1 MGLGHVPNEPIC
13 SARKSVEFQ
22 RPQHR
27 RAATNRSLEASAATR
42 AARAA
47 RVARGKWAEDLVA
60 RWYEQ
65 HGYVIVARNWRSK
78 RGELDVVACKDS
90 VLVVCEVKARAS
102 NAFGTPAEA
111 VTPAKQLKVR
121 RATADFRAS
130 MRSSNDSLASLVN
143 ISRTVRFDVACVLGT
158 QLEMREDIF

>member
-1 MGLGHVPNEPIC
+1 MGLGHVPHEPIR
-13 SARKSVEFQ
+13 SARESVEFQ

-27 RAATNRSLEASAATR
+27 RAATNRSLEASA
-42 AARAA
+42 AA

-65 HGYVIVARNWRSK
+65 HGYVIVARNWRCK

-121 RATADFRAS
+121 RATADFRQSLRAS
-130 MRSSNDSLASLVN
+130 SDPVASLVN
-143 ISRTVRFDVACVLGT
+143 IARAVRFDVACVLGT
-158 QLEMREDIF
+158 QLEMLEDIF

>member
-1 MGLGHVPNEPIC
+1 M
-13 SARKSVEFQ
+13 S
-22 RPQHR
+22 
-27 RAATNRSLEASAATR
+27 
-42 AARAA
+42 
-47 RVARGKWAEDLVA
+47 

-78 RGELDVVACKDS
+78 RGELDIVARKDG

-130 MRSSNDSLASLVN
+130 MRESNDPIASLVN
-143 ISRTVRFDVACVLGT
+143 VVRAVRFDVACVLGT
-158 QLEMREDIF
+158 QLEMLEDIF

>member
-1 MGLGHVPNEPIC
+1 MGVGHVPHEPIR
-13 SARKSVEFQ
+13 SARESVEFQ

-27 RAATNRSLEASAATR
+27 RAATNRSIKASA
-42 AARAA
+42 AA
-47 RVARGKWAEDLVA
+47 RVARGKWAEDLVS

-65 HGYVIVARNWRSK
+65 HGYVIVARNWRCK
-78 RGELDVVACKDS
+78 RGELDVVACKNS

-111 VTPAKQLKVR
+111 ITPAKQLKVR

-130 MRSSNDSLASLVN
+130 LRASNDPLLSLVK
-143 ISRTVRFDVACVLGT
+143 SVRFDVACVLGT
-158 QLEMREDIF
+158 QLEMLEDIF

>member
-1 MGLGHVPNEPIC
+1 MGVGHVPHEPIR
-13 SARKSVEFQ
+13 SARESVEFQ

-27 RAATNRSLEASAATR
+27 RAATNRSLKASAG
-42 AARAA
+42 ARI
-47 RVARGKWAEDLVA
+47 ARGKWAEDLVS

-65 HGYVIVARNWRSK
+65 HGYVIVARNWRCK
-78 RGELDVVACKDS
+78 RGELDVVACKNG

-121 RATADFRAS
+121 RATADLRAS
-130 MRSSNDSLASLVN
+130 LRASNDPLLSLVK
-143 ISRTVRFDVACVLGT
+143 SVRFDVACVLGT
-158 QLEMREDIF
+158 QLEMLEDIF

>member
-1 MGLGHVPNEPIC
+1 MGMGHVPQDSPRAQG
-13 SARKSVEFQ
+13 ARAEFQ

-27 RAATNRSLEASAATR
+27 RAATNRSLKAT
-42 AARAA
+42 AAA
-47 RVARGKWAEDLVA
+47 RVARGKWAEDLVS

-78 RGELDVVACKDS
+78 RGELDVVARKDG

-130 MRSSNDSLASLVN
+130 MRESNDPIASLVN
-143 ISRTVRFDVACVLGT
+143 VVRAVRFDVACVLGT
-158 QLEMREDIF
+158 QLEMLEDIF

>member
-1 MGLGHVPNEPIC
+1 MGLGHVPHEPIR
-13 SARKSVEFQ
+13 SARESVEFQ

-27 RAATNRSLEASAATR
+27 RAATNRSVTAT
-42 AARAA
+42 AAA
-47 RVARGKWAEDLVA
+47 RVARGKWAEDLVS

-65 HGYVIVARNWRSK
+65 HGYLIVARNWRCK
-78 RGELDVVACKDS
+78 RGELDVVAHKDR

-130 MRSSNDSLASLVN
+130 MRESHDLLASLVN
-143 ISRTVRFDVACVLGT
+143 TTRTVRFDVACVLGT
-158 QLEMREDIF
+158 QLEMLEDIF

>member
-1 MGLGHVPNEPIC
+1 MGLGHVPHEPIR
-13 SARKSVEFQ
+13 SARESVEFQ

-27 RAATNRSLEASAATR
+27 RATTNRSLKASA
-42 AARAA
+42 AA
-47 RVARGKWAEDLVA
+47 RVARGKWAEDLVS

-65 HGYVIVARNWRSK
+65 HGYVIVARNWRCK
-78 RGELDVVACKDS
+78 RGELDVVTCKDG

-111 VTPAKQLKVR
+111 VTLAKQLKVR

-130 MRSSNDSLASLVN
+130 MRVANDPCATLVN
-143 ISRTVRFDVACVLGT
+143 TTRTVRFDVACVLGT
-158 QLEMREDIF
+158 QLEMLEDIF

>member
-1 MGLGHVPNEPIC
+1 M
-13 SARKSVEFQ
+13 S
-22 RPQHR
+22 
-27 RAATNRSLEASAATR
+27 
-42 AARAA
+42 
-47 RVARGKWAEDLVA
+47 

-78 RGELDVVACKDS
+78 RGELDVVARKDG

-130 MRSSNDSLASLVN
+130 MRESNDPIASLVN
-143 ISRTVRFDVACVLGT
+143 VVCAVRFDVACVLGT
-158 QLEMREDIF
+158 QLEMLEDIF

>member
-1 MGLGHVPNEPIC
+1 MGVGHVPHEPIR
-13 SARKSVEFQ
+13 SARESVEFQ

-27 RAATNRSLEASAATR
+27 RATTNRSLKASA
-42 AARAA
+42 AA
-47 RVARGKWAEDLVA
+47 RVARGKWAEDLVS

-65 HGYVIVARNWRSK
+65 HGYVIVARNWRCK

-111 VTPAKQLKVR
+111 VTLAKQLKVR
-121 RATADFRAS
+121 RATADFRAL
-130 MRSSNDSLASLVN
+130 MRVANDPCAMSVN
-143 ISRTVRFDVACVLGT
+143 TTRAVRFDVACVLGT
-158 QLEMREDIF
+158 QLEMLEDIF

>member
-1 MGLGHVPNEPIC
+1 MGLGHVPHEPIR
-13 SARKSVEFQ
+13 SARESVEFQ

-27 RAATNRSLEASAATR
+27 RAATNRSLEASAA
-42 AARAA
+42 A
-47 RVARGKWAEDLVA
+47 RVARGKWAEDLVS

-65 HGYVIVARNWRSK
+65 HGYVIVARNWRCK

-130 MRSSNDSLASLVN
+130 MRRSNDSLASLVN

-158 QLEMREDIF
+158 QLEMLEDIF

>member
-1 MGLGHVPNEPIC
+1 MGLGHVPHEPIR
-13 SARKSVEFQ
+13 SARESVEFQ

-27 RAATNRSLEASAATR
+27 RATTNRSVTASA
-42 AARAA
+42 AA
-47 RVARGKWAEDLVA
+47 RVARGKWAEDLVS

-65 HGYVIVARNWRSK
+65 HGYLIVARNWRCK
-78 RGELDVVACKDS
+78 RGELDVIAHKDR

-111 VTPAKQLKVR
+111 VTLAKQLKVR

-130 MRSSNDSLASLVN
+130 MRESHDLLASLVN
-143 ISRTVRFDVACVLGT
+143 TTRTVRFDVACVLGT
-158 QLEMREDIF
+158 QLEMLEDIF

>member
-1 MGLGHVPNEPIC
+1 MGMGHVPHEPIR
-13 SARKSVEFQ
+13 SARESVEFQ

-27 RAATNRSLEASAATR
+27 RATTNRSVTVSA
-42 AARAA
+42 AA
-47 RVARGKWAEDLVA
+47 RVARGKWAEDLVS

-65 HGYVIVARNWRSK
+65 HGYVIVARNWRCK
-78 RGELDVVACKDS
+78 RGELDVVAHRDG

-111 VTPAKQLKVR
+111 VTLAKQLKVR

-130 MRSSNDSLASLVN
+130 ISESNDAIASLVN
-143 ISRTVRFDVACVLGT
+143 TARSVRFDVACVLGT
-158 QLEMREDIF
+158 QLEMLEDIF

>member
-1 MGLGHVPNEPIC
+1 MGMGHVPHEPIR
-13 SARKSVEFQ
+13 SARESVEFQ

-27 RAATNRSLEASAATR
+27 RATTNRSVTASA
-42 AARAA
+42 AA
-47 RVARGKWAEDLVA
+47 RVARGKWAEDLVS

-65 HGYVIVARNWRSK
+65 HGYVIVARNWRCK
-78 RGELDVVACKDS
+78 RGELDVVACRDA

-130 MRSSNDSLASLVN
+130 MRVSSDAFAPLVN
-143 ISRTVRFDVACVLGT
+143 TARSVRFDVACVLGT
-158 QLEMREDIF
+158 QLEMLEDIF

>member
-1 MGLGHVPNEPIC
+1 MGLGHVPHEPIR
-13 SARKSVEFQ
+13 SARESVEFQ

-27 RAATNRSLEASAATR
+27 RAATNRSVTASA
-42 AARAA
+42 AA
-47 RVARGKWAEDLVA
+47 RVARGKWAEDLVS

-65 HGYVIVARNWRSK
+65 HGYLIVARNWRCK
-78 RGELDVVACKDS
+78 RGELDVVAYKDR

-130 MRSSNDSLASLVN
+130 MRESHDLLASLVN
-143 ISRTVRFDVACVLGT
+143 TTRTVRFDVACVLDT
-158 QLEMREDIF
+158 QLEMLEDIF

>member
-1 MGLGHVPNEPIC
+1 MGVGHVPHEPIR
-13 SARKSVEFQ
+13 SARESVEFQ

-27 RAATNRSLEASAATR
+27 RAATNRSVTAT
-42 AARAA
+42 AAA
-47 RVARGKWAEDLVA
+47 RVARGKWAEDLVS

-65 HGYVIVARNWRSK
+65 HGYLIVARNWRCK
-78 RGELDVVACKDS
+78 RGELDVIAHKDR

-111 VTPAKQLKVR
+111 VTLAKQLKVR

-130 MRSSNDSLASLVN
+130 MRESRDLLASLVN
-143 ISRTVRFDVACVLGT
+143 TTRTVRFDVACVLGT
-158 QLEMREDIF
+158 QLEMLEDIF

>member
-1 MGLGHVPNEPIC
+1 MGMGHVPHESIR
-13 SARKSVEFQ
+13 SACESVEFQ

-27 RAATNRSLEASAATR
+27 RAATNRSVTASA
-42 AARAA
+42 AA
-47 RVARGKWAEDLVA
+47 RVARGKWAEDLVS

-65 HGYVIVARNWRSK
+65 HGYVIVARNWRCR
-78 RGELDVVACKDS
+78 RGELDVVACSDA

-130 MRSSNDSLASLVN
+130 MRVSSDPFAPLVN
-143 ISRTVRFDVACVLGT
+143 TARLVRFDVACVLGT
-158 QLEMREDIF
+158 QLEMLEDIF

>member
-1 MGLGHVPNEPIC
+1 MGMGHVPHEPIR
-13 SARKSVEFQ
+13 SARESVEFQ

-27 RAATNRSLEASAATR
+27 RATTNRSVTASA
-42 AARAA
+42 AA
-47 RVARGKWAEDLVA
+47 RVARGKWAEDLVS

-65 HGYVIVARNWRSK
+65 NGYRIVARNWRCK
-78 RGELDVVACKDS
+78 RGELDVVACKDG

-111 VTPAKQLKVR
+111 VTLAKQLKVR

-130 MRSSNDSLASLVN
+130 ISESNDAIASLVN
-143 ISRTVRFDVACVLGT
+143 TARSVRFDVACVLGT
-158 QLEMREDIF
+158 QLEMLEDIF

>member
-1 MGLGHVPNEPIC
+1 MGVGHVPHEPIR
-13 SARKSVEFQ
+13 SARESVEFQ

-27 RAATNRSLEASAATR
+27 RAATNRSLKASAA
-42 AARAA
+42 ARI
-47 RVARGKWAEDLVA
+47 ARGKWAEDLVS

-65 HGYVIVARNWRSK
+65 HGYVIVARNWRCK
-78 RGELDVVACKDS
+78 RGELDVVACKNS

-130 MRSSNDSLASLVN
+130 LRASNDPLLSLVK
-143 ISRTVRFDVACVLGT
+143 SVRFDVACVLGT
-158 QLEMREDIF
+158 QLEMLEDIF

>member
-1 MGLGHVPNEPIC
+1 MGVGHVPHEPIC
-13 SARKSVEFQ
+13 SARESVEFQ

-27 RAATNRSLEASAATR
+27 RAATNRSLKASAA
-42 AARAA
+42 ARI
-47 RVARGKWAEDLVA
+47 ARGKWAEDLVS

-65 HGYVIVARNWRSK
+65 HGYVIVARNWRCK
-78 RGELDVVACKDS
+78 RGELDVVACKDG

-121 RATADFRAS
+121 RATVDFRAS
-130 MRSSNDSLASLVN
+130 LRASNDPLLSLVK
-143 ISRTVRFDVACVLGT
+143 SVRFDVACVLGT
-158 QLEMREDIF
+158 QLEMLEDIF

>member
-1 MGLGHVPNEPIC
+1 MGLGHVPHEPIR
-13 SARKSVEFQ
+13 SARESVEFQ

-27 RAATNRSLEASAATR
+27 RAATNRSLGASA
-42 AARAA
+42 AA
-47 RVARGKWAEDLVA
+47 RVARGKWAEDLVS

-65 HGYVIVARNWRSK
+65 HGYVIVARNWRCK

-121 RATADFRAS
+121 RATTDFRQSLRAS
-130 MRSSNDSLASLVN
+130 SDPVASLVN
-143 ISRTVRFDVACVLGT
+143 IARTVRFDVACVLGT
-158 QLEMREDIF
+158 QLEMLEDIF